1 MRTCSELTNKNARA
15 ILLRFRE
22 QHKSM
27 YEEENTDVPECVLAT
42 YVANM
47 LPMANVWLQVVG
59 PPSSGKTTA
68 LELLSGLPQVVNC
81 GSMTAASLLSG
92 SPNREKTAKST
103 GGVLREIGERGVL
116 VLKDFSSILC
126 MRSEK
131 QQEVITA
138 FREIYDG
145 RWTRSFGSDG
155 GKTETWTGKVGVI
168 GAVTEAIDQKAQ
180 QMAIMGERFLY
191 YRMPVSRDQSVRIAR
206 RALEG
211 EATRKK
217 GLAEL
222 NNLVKAMLG
231 LLAIPEEPIELPQDV
246 NAMLISLA
254 CFVARCRTGI
264 DRNSYSREIE
274 SVPNPEEPAR
284 IVQQLK
290 TLFCALLLIG
300 NTPEEAWQ
308 KVRKVGLS
316 SIQDLRLKAMLTL
329 RDTELHMVTSSIATE
344 CNSPTTTTRRAL
356 EDLFYLGVVERL
368 QNDRTSEAWHLPALA
383 KEELDGILGEL
394 SNEEIPF
401 QMEDLLG
408 ADDSPEFAHSSISN
422 SSAHKD
428 GRIRVSAF
436 KGDETELAKITMIVN
451 ENVGKEL
458 A

>member
-1 MRTCSELTNKNARA
+1 
-15 ILLRFRE
+15 
-22 QHKSM
+22 
-27 YEEENTDVPECVLAT
+27 
-42 YVANM
+42 
-47 LPMANVWLQVVG
+47 
-59 PPSSGKTTA
+59 
-68 LELLSGLPQVVNC
+68 
-81 GSMTAASLLSG
+81 
-92 SPNREKTAKST
+92 
-103 GGVLREIGERGVL
+103 
-116 VLKDFSSILC
+116 
-126 MRSEK
+126 
-131 QQEVITA
+131 
-138 FREIYDG
+138 
-145 RWTRSFGSDG
+145 
-155 GKTETWTGKVGVI
+155 VI